1 LKAIAGRFISTFSLD
16 YSNHEVAGVTEQIIC
31 TLLFLA
37 PNLLANNYDSTISE
51 GFLLCEGMG
60 VVIPTSLDELWENI
74 LSTCI
79 SFGYHNLFSY
89 LTL

>member
-1 LKAIAGRFISTFSLD
+1 
-16 YSNHEVAGVTEQIIC
+16 
-31 TLLFLA
+31 LFLA
-37 PNLLANNYDSTISE
+37 LNLLANNYDSTISE

-74 LSTCI
+74 LSTGI
-79 SFGYHNLFSY
+79 SFGYHNLISY